1 MQKFS
6 SGSFA
11 VSKIMA
17 GLILSLCISLTQAS
31 VVIQEVLYDG
41 PGTDPDDVFT
51 ELSGIPGTVLDG
63 WSLAGINGF
72 NGETYRVIDLGG
84 LIIPDDGLLVI
95 ATSSA
100 SSVLALQRDFIA
112 NVDWQN
118 GPDALH
124 LLNGTVVVD
133 ALQYGDAGVYNA
145 GEGGF
150 AVDVSGSL
158 SLSRDLLGTDTD
170 NNAVD
175 FSSGLPSPGS
185 GPSVVP
191 IPAAAWLFA
200 SGLGLLA
207 VVRRRVGGV
216 LRVRPSIH
224 LTS

>member
-1 MQKFS
+1 MQKS
-6 SGSFA
+6 GIGSFS
-11 VSKIMA
+11 VRKIVA
-17 GLILSLCISLTQAS
+17 GLVLSLCISLTQAS

-51 ELSGIPGTVLDG
+51 ELSGMPGTVLDG
-63 WSLAGINGF
+63 WSLVGINGS
-72 NGETYRVIDLGG
+72 NGEAYRVIDLGG
-84 LIIPDDGLLVI
+84 LIIAEDGLFVI

-100 SSVLALQRDFIA
+100 SSVLALRRDYIA

-124 LLNGTVVVD
+124 LLYGTAVID

-150 AVDVSGSL
+150 AEDVSGTL

-170 NNAVD
+170 NNGLD
-175 FSSGLPSPGS
+175 FRSGSPSPGS
-185 GPSVVP
+185 GLSVVP

-207 VVRRRVGGV
+207 VLRRRVGGV
-216 LRVRPSIH
+216 LSVSPQY
-224 LTS
+224 T